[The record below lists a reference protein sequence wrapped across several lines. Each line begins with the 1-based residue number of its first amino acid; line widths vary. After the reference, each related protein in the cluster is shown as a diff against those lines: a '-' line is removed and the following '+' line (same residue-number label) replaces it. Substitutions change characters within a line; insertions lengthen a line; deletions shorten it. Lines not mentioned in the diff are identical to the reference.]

1 MIKLIKKQQ
10 GLPFLLA
17 LGVMFILSS
26 SFLAVQLWSDEDGLR
41 GAAAALEAP
50 LIPPDLNAPTIVPPP
65 AEKPEPSVAKK
76 EKKAQVSDVA
86 TEKKA
91 KQENKPVVVESAD
104 VAPAEVVVE
113 APVKLEKPEEAVLK
127 AVVEEKVVV
136 AKKSEPKKNES
147 KKIVKAEEVTVKSD
161 DAAPQKDVVEQQ
173 REKQKPASNKPA
185 VKKVEKDESIAFV
198 SERKELAKAASESPK
213 LVKKPVNK
221 KTEIPTEIP
230 PEWNWF
236 QTPLKLEVA
245 DGKVEIV
252 PAAKVESDSS
262 IGSKKVVARAKP
274 IERVFEAK
282 KVMAGTLKVERV
294 VVGANTQKPFAKA
307 LGKMAKLRE
316 KRSGVAVRKTSV
328 RAEVVRPAAT
338 ALKRLQD
345 MLQLIC
351 KDGLEPSV
359 DKDYSSMG
367 SMENSPAFEET
378 EPDNEAPVEPAGF
391 ENYRGSGSSFSLRV
405 NELIRSGE
413 WLRD

>member
-65 AEKPEPSVAKK
+65 VEKPEPSVVKK
-76 EKKAQVSDVA
+76 EKQAPVSDVA
-86 TEKKA
+86 TEEKA
-91 KQENKPVVVESAD
+91 KQENKPVV

-113 APVKLEKPEEAVLK
+113 APVKLEKPEEAELK
-127 AVVEEKVVV
+127 PVAEEKVVV
-136 AKKSEPKKNES
+136 AKKPERKKAEPKKIE
-147 KKIVKAEEVTVKSD
+147 KADEISVSVKSNNAVPKKD
-161 DAAPQKDVVEQQ
+161 EVVQQPERQKTTS
-173 REKQKPASNKPA
+173 KPV
-185 VKKVEKDESIAFV
+185 VKKVEKDESIAFA
-198 SERKELAKAASESPK
+198 SERKELEKAVVESPK
-213 LVKKPVNK
+213 LIKKPVK
-221 KTEIPTEIP
+221 KAEIPTEIP

-252 PAAKVESDSS
+252 PVAKVES
-262 IGSKKVVARAKP
+262 GSAADLKTVVAQAKP
-274 IERVFEAK
+274 IKMAPEAK
-282 KVMAGTLKVERV
+282 KVVVSTSKAKRV
-294 VVGANTQKPFAKA
+294 MVGANTQKPFAKA

-328 RAEVVRPAAT
+328 RPEVVRPATT

-351 KDGLEPSV
+351 KDGMEPSDDENFSYV
-359 DKDYSSMG
+359 E
-367 SMENSPAFEET
+367 SMENSPAFEEA
-378 EPDNEAPVEPAGF
+378 EPENERPVETAEF
-391 ENYRGSGSSFSLRV
+391 DSYRGSGSSFSMRV

-413 WLRD
+413 WLKD